1 MSLLDNLMRRRESLK
16 LIKVWEFNSSSD
28 ISVGPVAGK
37 LEEHSNEA
45 VIVFGTKDGRLYVI
59 NDESKVKWLYD
70 LKEKLSGIQSLFLD
84 SESSFS
90 IYTTPVLYDIDKDG
104 KKEIIFGSE
113 NGILFVLDVNGNL
126 VWKFKTSGKI
136 RSDILVED
144 INEDDFPE
152 IVFGA
157 SDGFLYCLDYTGN
170 VLWRYDAGSPIESA
184 PALLSGV
191 DDDIVLFGTNEGKL
205 IAVNSLGMF
214 KWDFKAKDKITAKP
228 VISHIKNTKEKFIV
242 FGSFD
247 HNLYCISAT
256 GSLVWNFETDGK
268 IVSEATIAD
277 INKDGFLEIVFG
289 SCDNKVYALDRNG
302 KELWNFETDFWI
314 VNPPIV
320 TDLDSDGE
328 LEIIAGSFD
337 HSVYVID
344 SEGSFVVNYVP
355 GVSPITPQLGN
366 TDFLSSDDP
375 GEYKGRL
382 LYKYDFD
389 GMVVGTHLFIDPSNQ
404 KFVVIGIKTGKI
416 NNMRVAG
423 GKKK

>member
-37 LEEHSNEA
+37 LEESSNEA

-90 IYTTPVLYDIDKDG
+90 IYTTPVLYDINKDG

-113 NGILFVLDVNGNL
+113 NGILFVLDADGNL

-136 RSDILVED
+136 RSDILVAD
-144 INEDDFPE
+144 VNEDDFPE

-157 SDGFLYCLDYTGN
+157 SDGFLYCLDYTGS
-170 VLWRYDAGSPIESA
+170 VIWRYDAGSPIESA

-191 DDDIVLFGTNEGKL
+191 DDDIILFGTNEGKL
-205 IAVNSLGMF
+205 FAVNSLGMF

-228 VISHIKNTKEKFIV
+228 IISHIKNTKEKFIV

-247 HNLYCISAT
+247 HSLYCISST
-256 GSLVWNFETDGK
+256 GSLVWSFETDGK

-277 INKDGFLEIVFG
+277 INSDGFQEIVFG
-289 SCDNKVYALDRNG
+289 SCDNKVYALDRDG

-328 LEIIAGSFD
+328 LEIIVGSFD

-344 SEGSFVVNYVP
+344 AEGSFVVNYVP

-366 TDFLSSDDP
+366 TDFISSEDP

-389 GMVVGTHLFIDPSNQ
+389 GMVVGTHLFIDKSNQ
-404 KFVVIGIKTGKI
+404 KYVVIGIKTGKI

-423 GKKK
+423 GVKK